1 MVGGGG
7 GALGGGGGGADTN
20 PGGGGVWLGVA
31 REEVGKKDEWA
42 GTLGNT
48 VPNSFPNRM
57 LTLYMPF
64 SSLQCTHASV
74 LF

>member
-1 MVGGGG
+1 VVGGGES
-7 GALGGGGGGADTN
+7 LGDDGDVTDTY
-20 PGGGGVWLGVA
+20 PGEEVVWLVVA
-31 REEVGKKDEWA
+31 REELVKEDEWA